1 MSSSKLK
8 SPYPFFG
15 GKGRVA
21 DIIWSGLGE
30 ITNYVEPFA
39 GSLAVLLS
47 NPNKPKIET
56 VNDIDCFIS
65 NFWRAISNDPS
76 AVAKYADY
84 PVHEADLHARHQ
96 WLVSQ
101 ATDQFR
107 LKMNSDPDYYDVK
120 VAGWWVWGMGASIG
134 NNWLQSKGLNAA
146 PLLSSAG
153 GGIHGLSNNILDWFT
168 ELQKR
173 TRRVRVCCGDWSKV
187 VTPSVTFNNV
197 GLSAKD
203 ITGIFLD
210 PPYDYKGRDK
220 VYKEENNVFQ
230 DVCDWAIKNG
240 DNPKLRIVLCGYD
253 GDHPIPNT
261 WRTHNWKSGGG
272 YSGLGN
278 SRGKENAKREV
289 IWFSPHCMEV
299 K

>member
-15 GKGRVA
+15 GKSRIANV
-21 DIIWSGLGE
+21 IWQGLGE
-30 ITNYVEPFA
+30 VSNYVEPFA
-39 GSLAVLLS
+39 GSLAVLIS

-65 NFWRAISNDPS
+65 NFWRAISNDAPG
-76 AVAKYADY
+76 VAKHADY

-101 ATDQFR
+101 ATDEFR
-107 LKMNSDPDYYDVK
+107 FKMNSDPDYYDVK
-120 VAGWWVWGMGASIG
+120 IAGWWVWGMGASIG
-134 NNWLQSKGLNAA
+134 NNWLQPKGLNAA

-153 GGIHGLSNNILDWFT
+153 GGIHGLSHNILDWFT
-168 ELQKR
+168 ELQIR

-187 VTPSVTFNNV
+187 LTPSVTHNNV
-197 GLSAKD
+197 GLSPKD

-220 VYKEENNVFQ
+220 VYKEENNIFHE
-230 DVCDWAIKNG
+230 VCQWAISNG
-240 DNPKLRIVLCGYD
+240 DNPKLRIALCGYD
-253 GDHPIPNT
+253 GDHDIPTT
-261 WRTHNWKSGGG
+261 WKAHAWKADGG
-272 YSGLGN
+272 YSALGN
-278 SRGKENAKREV
+278 SRGKENAKREMV
-289 IWFSPHCMEV
+289 WFSPHCEAI
-299 K
+299 